1 MTPREPFKF
10 LDAYTKEDGDIFF
23 GRDAEAE
30 ELHPR
35 VFQSRLLL
43 VYGPSGTGKTSL
55 IQCGLGSQFDEAD
68 WFPGVHATNMLYLS
82 LEHLKEQIEKVAI

>member
-1 MTPREPFKF
+1 MNNPG
-10 LDAYTKEDGDIFF
+10 KEDGDIFF
-23 GRDAEAE
+23 GRDAEAG
-30 ELHPR
+30 ELRSR

-43 VYGPSGTGKTSL
+43 VYGSSGTGKTNL